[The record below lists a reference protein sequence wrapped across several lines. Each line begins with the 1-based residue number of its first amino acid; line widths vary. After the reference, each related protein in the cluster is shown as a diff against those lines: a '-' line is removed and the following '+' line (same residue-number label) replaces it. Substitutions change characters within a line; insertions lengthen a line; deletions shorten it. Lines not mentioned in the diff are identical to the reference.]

1 MSKKYETL
9 ARIVISN
16 HAAHGHD
23 PDERHMAI
31 GLIRNGI
38 FDCPAIDSGL
48 VSEKGQHLK
57 KSELTKEHFY
67 PRQASAFKMFEMLDA
82 GATFDDLV
90 AFIKK
95 VCQVHYVTNE
105 ENIALKPYQK
115 LGSGYDTWEEQ
126 YDAVGIKLVPY
137 VRKKPIRKQ
146 KYVYIIH
153 KIEYN
158 SKSEAAAA
166 HDCSEQDIYYRCIT
180 STSKKYCDWKV
191 RKLYNDYVD

>member
-57 KSELTKEHFY
+57 KSELTKEHFH

-95 VCQVHYVTNE
+95 VCQVNYVTNE

-115 LGSGYDTWEEQ
+115 LGSGYDTWEKQ
-126 YDAVGIKLVPY
+126 YEAVGIKLVPY

-146 KYVYIIH
+146 KHVYIIND
-153 KIEYN
+153 IEYKS
-158 SKSEAAAA
+158 SKEAADANF
-166 HDCSEQDIYYRCIT
+166 CKIQDVYNRCK
-180 STSKKYCDWKV
+180 SQSKKYVGWI
-191 RKLYNDYVD
+191 RKEIL

>member
-57 KSELTKEHFY
+57 KSQLTKEHFY

-82 GATFDDLV
+82 SATFDDLV

-146 KYVYIIH
+146 KYVYIIND
-153 KIEYN
+153 IEYKS
-158 SKSEAAAA
+158 SKEAADANS
-166 HDCSEQDIYYRCIT
+166 CKIQDVYYRCK
-180 STSKKYCDWKV
+180 SQSKKYTGWIREDII
-191 RKLYNDYVD
+191 

>member
-57 KSELTKEHFY
+57 KSELTKEHFH

-95 VCQVHYVTNE
+95 VCQVNYVTNE

-146 KYVYIIH
+146 KHVYIIND
-153 KIEYN
+153 IEYKS
-158 SKSEAAAA
+158 SKEAADANS
-166 HDCSEQDIYYRCIT
+166 CKIQDVYNRCK
-180 STSKKYCDWKV
+180 SQSKKYVSWI
-191 RKLYNDYVD
+191 RKEIL